1 MLGRRLG
8 LIAAVSVVVVSVAGC
23 NAGALSRRELVVHFN
38 PAATSAQH
46 KAALDACSHVTPEAS
61 PEPFSTT
68 GPVSNQIN
76 NVRFRI
82 DHANDRDIALLTTCL
97 SKQPGVVGEDIPD
110 LSN

>member
-1 MLGRRLG
+1 MVARRLVS
-8 LIAAVSVVVVSVAGC
+8 IASAVAIAAAVSGC
-23 NAGALSRRELVVHFN
+23 NAAALSKREMVVHFD
-38 PAATSAQH
+38 PSATTEQH
-46 KAALDACSHVTPEAS
+46 RAALDACAHVTTAAT

-76 NVRFRI
+76 NVRYRI

-97 SKQPGVVGEDIPD
+97 SKQPGVIGEDIPD

>member
-1 MLGRRLG
+1 MEGRRLALLFPG
-8 LIAAVSVVVVSVAGC
+8 LALAVAMSGC
-23 NAGALSRRELVVHFN
+23 NASALTKREMVVHFD
-38 PAATSAQH
+38 PAATSEQH
-46 KAALDACSHVTPEAS
+46 RAALDACAHVTTAAT

-76 NVRFRI
+76 NVRYRI